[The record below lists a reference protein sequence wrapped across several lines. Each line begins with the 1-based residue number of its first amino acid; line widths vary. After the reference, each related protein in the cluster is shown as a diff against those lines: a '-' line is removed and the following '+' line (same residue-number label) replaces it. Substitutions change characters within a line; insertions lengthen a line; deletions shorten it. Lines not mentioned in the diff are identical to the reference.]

1 MEFSNYLWK
10 SIIYVG
16 TFEFLSNIIIPS
28 LKNKKITCGVR
39 ESPAKIYAFFTTNMY
54 RHMHQPH
61 VKLGINHNIGLNVL
75 LIKSVFYILY
85 LIKQSKK
92 S

>member
-1 MEFSNYLWK
+1 
-10 SIIYVG
+10 
-16 TFEFLSNIIIPS
+16 
-28 LKNKKITCGVR
+28 
-39 ESPAKIYAFFTTNMY
+39 MY

-75 LIKSVFYILY
+75 LIKSGFYISY

-92 S
+92 SWKLEFQNDVLMTEYYVIFL